1 VRDDVDAFGGGK
13 EAISPFMVQKGEPTI
28 NIIEEPTS
36 PFTYTTH
43 FMRSFQFDLT
53 NRMQGGEGRGKKQ

>member
-1 VRDDVDAFGGGK
+1 VGEGVDAFDRGK
-13 EAISPFMVQKGEPTI
+13 EAISSFMVQKGEPTI

-36 PFTYTTH
+36 HGSYTTH

-53 NRMQGGEGRGKKQ
+53 NRIREGERRGKKQ

>member
-1 VRDDVDAFGGGK
+1 VGEGVDAFDRGK
-13 EAISPFMVQKGEPTI
+13 EAISSFMVQKGEPTI